1 MQPEPAPS
9 PGRKLRLYLPRTG
22 DDEADVRRM
31 QDVYNVLRASSGP
44 DEVTLYLPNGV
55 GIVVLQSQHTVTLS
69 SGLLDGLAGVLG
81 AERVV
86 AE

>member
-1 MQPEPAPS
+1 MTESAPT
-9 PGRKLRLYLPRTG
+9 GRKLRLYLPRTG
-22 DDEADVRRM
+22 NDELDVRRM
-31 QDVYNVLRASSGP
+31 QDVYSVLRASSGP

-55 GIVVLQSQHTVTLS
+55 GIVVLQSQHTITLS
-69 SGLLDGLAGVLG
+69 SGLLESLKGVLG

>member
-1 MQPEPAPS
+1 MSEPPAPS
-9 PGRKLRLYLPRTG
+9 GRKLRLYLARTG

-31 QDVYNVLRASSGP
+31 QDIYSLLRDSRGP

-55 GIVVLQSQHTVTLS
+55 GVVVLQSQHTVS
-69 SGLLDGLAGVLG
+69 VSAGLLDSLRGVLG
-81 AERVV
+81 PERVV